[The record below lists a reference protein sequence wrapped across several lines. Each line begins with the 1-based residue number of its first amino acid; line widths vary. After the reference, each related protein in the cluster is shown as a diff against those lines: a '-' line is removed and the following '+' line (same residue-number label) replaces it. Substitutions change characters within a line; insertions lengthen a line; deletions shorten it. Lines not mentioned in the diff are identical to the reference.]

1 MMPHPARQNSP
12 VAQDDSV
19 SLREAVLEKLRRPV
33 VAPATLYVVATP
45 IGNLGDIT
53 LRALAT
59 LAQCSRVLCEDT
71 RVTAKLL
78 NHFGLNR
85 PLVSCYEEREQ
96 SRIPQIIEWLK
107 ADEILALVSDAGTP
121 AVSDPGAK
129 IVAAV
134 LAAGF
139 VVEPV
144 AGPSALTAALS
155 VAGLVEN
162 DFSFRG
168 FASRKTHEMTAIL
181 KTQRPE
187 DPVLVFYESPHRLH
201 ATLAGLQAALPE
213 RRVLVL
219 RELTKHFAQR
229 WAGRLR
235 EFNPDLVP
243 AKGELVLLFPPPEAE
258 PPAALSPEEF
268 AARAAALRAEGLKPR
283 QIATRLAEASGISS
297 SEIYQRLLQLKKP

>member
-1 MMPHPARQNSP
+1 MT
-12 VAQDDSV
+12 QDDSV
-19 SLREAVLEKLRRPV
+19 SLRDAVLEKLRRPV

-53 LRALAT
+53 LRGLAT

-78 NHFGLNR
+78 NHFGLNK

-96 SRIPQIIEWLK
+96 SRIPQILDWLK

-134 LAAGF
+134 LAAGYT
-139 VVEPV
+139 VEPV

-155 VAGLVEN
+155 VAGLP
-162 DFSFRG
+162 DGSFSFRG
-168 FASRKTHEMTAIL
+168 FAPRRASELIAIL
-181 KTQRPE
+181 KAQRPD
-187 DPVLVFYESPHRLH
+187 DPVLLFYESPHRLH
-201 ATLAGLQAALPE
+201 PTLAALQAALPE
-213 RRVLVL
+213 RRILVL

-235 EFNPDLVP
+235 EFSPELIP

-258 PPAALSPEEF
+258 APVPLSADELAEKAAS
-268 AARAAALRAEGLKPR
+268 LRATGLKPR
-283 QIATRLAEASGISS
+283 QIAARLAEESGIAS
-297 SEIYQRLLQLKKP
+297 SEIYKQLLQLKKTE

>member
-1 MMPHPARQNSP
+1 M
-12 VAQDDSV
+12 AQDESV

-53 LRALAT
+53 LRGLAT

-78 NHFGLNR
+78 NHFGINK

-96 SRIPQIIEWLK
+96 SRVPQIIEWLK

-134 LAAGF
+134 LEAGF
-139 VVEPV
+139 AVEPV

-155 VAGLVEN
+155 VAGLSEN

-181 KTQRPE
+181 KAQRPE

-201 ATLAGLQAALPE
+201 ATLAGLQTALPE
-213 RRVLVL
+213 RKILVL

-235 EFNPDLVP
+235 EFTPELIP
-243 AKGELVLLFPPPEAE
+243 AKGELVLLFPPPEAQA
-258 PPAALSPEEF
+258 PAPLSADELAEK
-268 AARAAALRAEGLKPR
+268 AAVLRAQGLKPR
-283 QIATRLAEASGISS
+283 QIAARLSEESGISS
-297 SEIYQRLLQLKKP
+297 SEIYKQLLPLKKP